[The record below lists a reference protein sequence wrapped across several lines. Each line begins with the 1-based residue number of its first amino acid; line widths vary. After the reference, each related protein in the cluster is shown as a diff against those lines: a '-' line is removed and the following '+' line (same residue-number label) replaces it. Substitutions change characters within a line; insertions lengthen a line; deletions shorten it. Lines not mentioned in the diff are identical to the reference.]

1 MVKLSTFIKNLLLE
15 DRWLLYYLKNGAI
28 NVQALSEMVRP
39 DAEKYVGHEVKQGA
53 IAVAIKRALVDFE
66 KDDIPN
72 PSRYDNIKYDV
83 VMKNNIYSINFKS
96 KSLDNQERTE
106 DKVNQFTRIVSKSD
120 DFFNITESGGEYS
133 IITSGKNQPLADE
146 MFKNEEILSRFAS
159 LTAIVI
165 TFQGGFLETEG
176 IVYKAIKRL
185 FFENINVYE
194 IFSTHNK
201 LVFVTENQDAFDT
214 YNLMQSFL

>member
-1 MVKLSTFIKNLLLE
+1 MVKLSTFIKNMLLE

-106 DKVNQFTRIVSKSD
+106 DKVNQFTRIVSKLTT
-120 DFFNITESGGEYS
+120 FL
-133 IITSGKNQPLADE
+133 TSQRAEASTPSSQVGRTNHLLMRCSKTKRSSHALHPLQPL
-146 MFKNEEILSRFAS
+146 
-159 LTAIVI
+159 
-165 TFQGGFLETEG
+165 
-176 IVYKAIKRL
+176 
-185 FFENINVYE
+185 
-194 IFSTHNK
+194 
-201 LVFVTENQDAFDT
+201 
-214 YNLMQSFL
+214 

>member
-1 MVKLSTFIKNLLLE
+1 MPKLSTFIKNMLLK
-15 DRWLLYYLKNGAI
+15 DRWLLYYLRNGAI
-28 NVQALSEMVRP
+28 NMSTLSELVQH
-39 DAEKYVGHEVKQGA
+39 DAETYVGKEVKTGA
-53 IAVAIKRALVDFE
+53 IAVAIKRAIVDLE
-66 KDDIPN
+66 KEAVVSS
-72 PSRYDNIKYDV
+72 PSYENIKYDV

-96 KSLDNQERTE
+96 KSHESQDRTE
-106 DKVNQFTRIVSKSD
+106 DKVNQFTRIVSRQD

-133 IITSGKNQPLADE
+133 IITSGKNQTLADE
-146 MFKNEEILSRFAS
+146 MFKNEDILSRFS
-159 LTAIVI
+159 NLTAIVI

-176 IVYKAIKRL
+176 VVYKAIKRL

-214 YNLMQSFL
+214 YDLMQSFL